1 MSNEEGGRRRSRIGQ
16 SNVFRIQEK
25 TADVL
30 LWRRRLGGCHSG
42 TAQHIPTGSSLL
54 VAGRLLLNV
63 SWIEIGAKVD
73 AK

>member
-1 MSNEEGGRRRSRIGQ
+1 MKKGEEGEAELARVMYFG
-16 SNVFRIQEK
+16 FRKK

-42 TAQHIPTGSSLL
+42 TAQHIPTGSWLL